1 MVTIFIFGNP
11 LDKIFNEGQKRCA
24 EDGEEKMQ
32 RFAEE
37 GRATARAKTRAK
49 FGGPSTA
56 RRTIKLSVASVGMTV
71 VCGGWE
77 DGCLWGRWERERR
90 SVWGERFERQG

>member
-1 MVTIFIFGNP
+1 MVAIFIFGNP

-37 GRATARAKTRAK
+37 G
-49 FGGPSTA
+49 GQ
-56 RRTIKLSVASVGMTV
+56 
-71 VCGGWE
+71 
-77 DGCLWGRWERERR
+77 
-90 SVWGERFERQG
+90 RQGQRRNSGSFDRLRTGS